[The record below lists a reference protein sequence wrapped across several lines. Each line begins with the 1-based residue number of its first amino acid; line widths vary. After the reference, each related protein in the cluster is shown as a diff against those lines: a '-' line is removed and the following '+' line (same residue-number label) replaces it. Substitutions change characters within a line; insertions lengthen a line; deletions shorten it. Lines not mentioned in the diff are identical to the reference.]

1 MDDRYEL
8 EFRHRLPPLEAS
20 PLPTANHSSLQLK
33 PLSEANPD
41 IIMADFR
48 SPIDS
53 PVPSLALQMPQSSPL
68 QHRRDFSGSIT
79 LDDPAQL
86 RRASGDATAQ
96 EGTSTDA
103 RPGDGMAAPDEAS
116 ALPATDPSV
125 LKLVDEVLASEV

>member
-1 MDDRYEL
+1 
-8 EFRHRLPPLEAS
+8 
-20 PLPTANHSSLQLK
+20 
-33 PLSEANPD
+33 
-41 IIMADFR
+41 MADFR

-86 RRASGDATAQ
+86 RRASGDAAAQ
-96 EGTSTDA
+96 EGASTDA
-103 RPGDGMAAPDEAS
+103 RLGDGTAAPDEAA

-125 LKLVDEVLASEV
+125 LKLVDEVLASEVWVSYSPSENAHA

>member
-1 MDDRYEL
+1 
-8 EFRHRLPPLEAS
+8 
-20 PLPTANHSSLQLK
+20 
-33 PLSEANPD
+33 
-41 IIMADFR
+41 MADFR

-79 LDDPAQL
+79 LDDPSQL
-86 RRASGDATAQ
+86 RRGSGDVAAQ

-103 RPGDGMAAPDEAS
+103 RPGDGTAAPDEAL